1 MGFKNLPKEFFGNH
15 YERAKRNYELAT
27 SREKV
32 KFQQK
37 YPYAN
42 VEDFFF
48 DADIARNGDVVN
60 VSVKYKK
67 VRSIPDITGYVFKRN
82 YEDALYWHPRIW
94 GPEGTVQKFVT
105 NANPFPYDNVAR
117 FKIYVTKNEYFSSK
131 FQDLDIEW
139 KGTEKDIRKVSV
151 NEEDPHFC
159 SLLSACVISHVGG
172 MSRKHLVENDPKIV
186 TSIARY
192 CVYYHLKRFL
202 EDPSKLGPYL
212 TEDMR
217 DLVKD
222 NLRVRKV
229 WKRKFVRTKENI
241 SLWYSQQENK
251 QNIRNYRYVKG
262 SVFSG
267 VLGIE
272 YEEIDLVL
280 PNDVETDWM
289 SFVKESS
296 DGLTKTG
303 QKLLQMSIE
312 SYVYSVLGSQARTR
326 WPIVGQGAKS
336 LQTQDIFHVLVKD
349 SIVQDDPVKNISNM
363 RTAIENT
370 SVVLNLVI
378 CPGIILIPSSMIILK
393 KRVKGYNNYLTLA
406 TKDMK
411 FGSQQEEDPVPQTGN
426 ENKGSPLKSLDV
438 DSMPNKN
445 EGGSPRSLVDKKD
458 PVNVLPTLGG
468 AIAAGFL
475 IAKYVT

>member
-1 MGFKNLPKEFFGNH
+1 MGFKDLPKEFFGNH

-27 SREKV
+27 AREKV
-32 KFQQK
+32 NFQQK

-42 VEDFFF
+42 VGDFLF
-48 DADIARNGDVVN
+48 DADIARNGDVVGTA
-60 VSVKYKK
+60 VKYRKD
-67 VRSIPDITGYVFKRN
+67 RSLRDIAGYIFRKN
-82 YEDALYWHPRIW
+82 YENVLHWQPRIW
-94 GPEGTVQKFVT
+94 GPEGTVQKFVADT
-105 NANPFPYDNVAR
+105 SSFPYDVAR
-117 FKIYVTKNEYFSSK
+117 FNIYVTEDEYFPSN
-131 FQDLDIEW
+131 FQDLGIAW

-151 NEEDPHFC
+151 DENDPYFY

-172 MSRKHLVENDPKIV
+172 ISRKHLQENSPKIV

-192 CVYYHLKRFL
+192 CVYYHLERFL
-202 EDPSKLGPYL
+202 KDPSKLGPYL
-212 TEDMR
+212 TEDLR
-217 DLVKD
+217 DLVKN

-229 WKRKFVRTKENI
+229 WKRKFVRTKENL

-251 QNIRNYRYVKG
+251 KNIRNYRYVSG

-272 YEEIDLVL
+272 YEEIDHVL
-280 PNDVETDWM
+280 PNDANTDWT
-289 SFVKESS
+289 SFVKETS

-303 QKLLQMSIE
+303 QKLLQMAIE
-312 SYVYSVLGSQARTR
+312 SYVYAVLGSQARTR

-336 LQTQDIFHVLVKD
+336 LQTQDIFHVLVRD

-370 SVVLNLVI
+370 NVVLNLVI
-378 CPGIILIPSSMIILK
+378 CPGIILVPASMIILE
-393 KRVKGYNNYLTLA
+393 KRVEGCNNYLTLA

-411 FGSQQEEDPVPQTGN
+411 FGLNEDVNRVAATRVKIIRPVAQTNTENEEDN
-426 ENKGSPLKSLDV
+426 ENGGVTPVISR
-438 DSMPNKN
+438 KN
-445 EGGSPRSLVDKKD
+445 HD
-458 PVNVLPTLGG
+458 VLPTLGG

-475 IAKYVT
+475 IAKYVI